1 MKKTIL
7 VVEDEVA
14 QGQILIDFL
23 NKKGYKTLLAKDG
36 VEGLEFALKSHPDAI
51 VLDVRMPK
59 MSGMEMMKKLREDP
73 WGKNSPIVILS
84 NYDVSDNDIPRII
97 YDKPAF
103 YLVKSN
109 SSLDDVLEKIKEVL
123 SE

>member
-7 VVEDEVA
+7 IVEDEEA
-14 QGQILIDFL
+14 QSQVLRDFL
-23 NKKGYKTLLAKDG
+23 NNKGYNTLQAADG
-36 VEGLEFALKSHPDAI
+36 REGLKTALQSHPDAI
-51 VLDVRMPK
+51 LLDVRMPK

-73 WGKNSPIVILS
+73 WGAKVPIVILS
-84 NYDVSDNDIPRII
+84 NYDVSDNDIARII

-109 SSLDDVLEKIKEVL
+109 SSLDDVLEKIQEVL
-123 SE
+123 S